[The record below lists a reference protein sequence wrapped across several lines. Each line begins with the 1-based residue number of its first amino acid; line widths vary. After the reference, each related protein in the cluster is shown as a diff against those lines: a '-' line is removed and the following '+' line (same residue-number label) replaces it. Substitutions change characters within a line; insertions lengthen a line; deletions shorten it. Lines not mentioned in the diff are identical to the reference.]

1 MSKEEQV
8 LELIN
13 GYAKGLITDEE
24 CTYQSDLLL
33 NEISVI
39 DGMVTDHK
47 TDTRVPKEEYLKN
60 N

>member
-8 LELIN
+8 VELIN
-13 GYAKGLITDEE
+13 GYSKGLITDEE
-24 CTYQSDLLL
+24 CTYQSDLIL

-39 DGMVTDHK
+39 DGMVTDHE

>member
-1 MSKEEQV
+1 M
-8 LELIN
+8 
-13 GYAKGLITDEE
+13 
-24 CTYQSDLLL
+24 

-39 DGMVTDHK
+39 DGMVTDHE

>member
-1 MSKEEQV
+1 MTKKEQV
-8 LELIN
+8 LELITGYAN
-13 GYAKGLITDEE
+13 GYITDEE

-39 DGMVTDHK
+39 DGMVTDHE

-60 N
+60 D

>member
-24 CTYQSDLLL
+24 CTYQSDLIM

-39 DGMVTDHK
+39 GGMVTDHE

>member
-1 MSKEEQV
+1 MTKKEQV

-13 GYAKGLITDEE
+13 GYSKGLITDEE
-24 CTYQSDLLL
+24 CNYQSDLIM

-39 DGMVTDHK
+39 DGMVFDHE